1 MAASRRSDRGLEAR
15 MESARRASA
24 IHEKRTGRALRITE
38 ADIINEEMYGEINDL
53 PTEYHRLNAYLHTQ
67 SAEFDRRL
75 LAYLSCQMAMRQAVS
90 NCWQNEQSHLDTRGV
105 NFGTL
110 QEPPSIGPPASPAA
124 GNMIN
129 DRQKPYPTKIHDVPW
144 AQHGHSGSL
153 ASTYVP
159 GFDQQYPQAMFS
171 SPHSSGRH
179 MSLPS
184 DTTMQPRCPSSG
196 VPMDT
201 LSSNNMPRVDS
212 AVDMTNSPQ
221 NLQHP
226 TLHNI
231 NDSKY
236 INQSWQAHNGL
247 SIEPLSTALPLDGQ
261 QFLTSSPQAL
271 HPHASHQPMSSPYQ
285 KFTHRRYSYNPNGK
299 QKIAQGALPHLHT
312 NQSTA
317 PLSSG
322 QRSSTNHGSRPSTS
336 YGGALSQI
344 CYDANGMGPDGTFTR
359 NPLEET
365 DDTIPPRGN
374 STP

>member
-1 MAASRRSDRGLEAR
+1 

-24 IHEKRTGRALRITE
+24 LHEKRTGRALRITE
-38 ADIINEEMYGEINDL
+38 ADVINEEMYEEINDL
-53 PTEYHRLNAYLHTQ
+53 PTEYRRLNAHLHTQ

-105 NFGTL
+105 NFGTP

-124 GNMIN
+124 GNTIN
-129 DRQKPYPTKIHDVPW
+129 DRQAPYPTNIHDVPW
-144 AQHGHSGSL
+144 AQHGRPGSL

-179 MSLPS
+179 VSLPF
-184 DTTMQPRCPSSG
+184 DTTMQPPYPSSG

-221 NLQHP
+221 NLQNP
-226 TLHNI
+226 SLHKI

-236 INQSWQAHNGL
+236 NNQSWQVHDGL

-261 QFLTSSPQAL
+261 QFLTSSPQAF
-271 HPHASHQPMSSPYQ
+271 HPHESHQPMSSPSRSLIN
-285 KFTHRRYSYNPNGK
+285 HRHSNNSNGK
-299 QKIAQGALPHLHT
+299 QKIAPGALPHLHT
-312 NQSTA
+312 NQFTV

-322 QRSSTNHGSRPSTS
+322 QTSPIASPWRSSTCSMKSS
-336 YGGALSQI
+336 YW
-344 CYDANGMGPDGTFTR
+344 
-359 NPLEET
+359 
-365 DDTIPPRGN
+365 
-374 STP
+374 